1 MKKTPIRLISKNKKV
16 VHLQLDA
23 SFFFERAVR
32 SLDRHRYDKAVKY
45 FRLAMEKEP
54 DNPVNHCNLAG
65 ILSELGRFEES
76 NEVLEM
82 VVSEVEPKLYEC
94 YFYMANN
101 SANMGDFELAEEYLL
116 DYLSFDPEGEY
127 AVEAEDMLYMVAYEL
142 GRPPREPISARLPS
156 YLLQHDEARQHLE
169 EGHFLQATEILE
181 TLIEQHPDFLAA
193 RNNLALAYYYTG
205 RLSEAMKCIHEVLE
219 VEPSN
224 LHALCNLAVLSK
236 HMNEVKISCQ
246 LIDTLKKLVPFHQEH
261 AYKLATTMGILGEH
275 EVAYEL
281 FTRLAKLEEQA
292 EPSLYHYAAAAS
304 FNTGRLQQAKKYWK
318 KAALLDP
325 DSDIPRFYLG
335 QLQEWSQ
342 RLDESLPVVSYHYH
356 LPFEEQMLQMD
367 QMKPNKEWLE
377 KIKNNPLLRSSF
389 FWALH
394 HGDYATKLQVLHVL
408 GWIGDAEVEQLLRD
422 FLLRRQED
430 EELKKV
436 ALLILKHLEATPP
449 YQVWL
454 HDQVIKVGDEEID
467 GFADLDEDP
476 VWQCCLENLGTYD
489 SEYLDLVKHTWQQ
502 CKIQVS
508 EIHKAEAWSAALE
521 YFVLKQLGQAVTQQQ
536 VADKYH
542 VSLSTVSRKVREIHQ
557 LTRKSEEKEEKE
569 EK

>member
-1 MKKTPIRLISKNKKV
+1 MKKTPIRMISKNKKV
-16 VHLQLDA
+16 VRLQLDA
-23 SFFFERAVR
+23 NFFFERAVR

-76 NEVLEM
+76 NEVLEI
-82 VVSEVEPKLYEC
+82 VVSEVDPKLYEC

-156 YLLQHDEARQHLE
+156 YMLLHDEARQHLE

-181 TLIEQHPDFLAA
+181 RLIEQHPEFLAA

-205 RLSEAMKCIHEVLE
+205 RMSEAMQCIQEVLE

-236 HMNEVKISCQ
+236 HMNEEEISHQ
-246 LIDTLKKLVPFHQEH
+246 LIETLKKLVPFHQEH
-261 AYKLATTMGILGEH
+261 TYKLATTMGILGEH

-281 FTRLAKLEEQA
+281 FTRLAKIEA
-292 EPSLYHYAAAAS
+292 PVEPSLYHYAAAAS
-304 FNTGRLQQAKKYWK
+304 FNTGRFYLAKKYWK

-342 RLDESLPVVSYHYH
+342 QPQVQQPVVSYHYH
-356 LPFEEQMLQMD
+356 LPFEEQLLQMD
-367 QMKPNKEWLE
+367 QMKQNQEWLQQ
-377 KIKNNPLLRSSF
+377 IKNNPLLRSSF

-394 HGDYATKLQVLHVL
+394 HGDHATKLQVLHVL
-408 GWIGDAEVEQLLRD
+408 GWIGDEEVEQLLRD

-430 EELKKV
+430 FELKK
-436 ALLILKHLEATPP
+436 ATLLILKHLEALPP
-449 YQVWL
+449 YEVWV
-454 HDQVIKVGDEEID
+454 DNRIIPVGEDEMDHFI
-467 GFADLDEDP
+467 DLDGDL

-489 SEYLDLVKHTWQQ
+489 SQYLDLVKQTWTI
-502 CKIQVS
+502 CKKNIS
-508 EIHKAEAWSAALE
+508 EVHKAEAWSAALE
-521 YFVLKQLGQAVTQQQ
+521 YYARKQLGQAITQQQ
-536 VADKYH
+536 VADQYG
-542 VSLSTVSRKVREIHQ
+542 VSLSTVSRKVREIHNIIRDSDQ
-557 LTRKSEEKEEKE
+557 EEGGEL
-569 EK
+569 